1 MLGAKRLKRG
11 CPFKPICF
19 FASLD
24 DLGRVG
30 DSSLIEESKDVVE
43 GHSHSLW
50 ALSLAS
56 ELKARLL
63 HAFALIPLLS
73 VEHFIPCSVL

>member
-1 MLGAKRLKRG
+1 MAILR
-11 CPFKPICF
+11 
-19 FASLD
+19 
-24 DLGRVG
+24 
-30 DSSLIEESKDVVE
+30 IEESKDVVE

-63 HAFALIPLLS
+63 HAFARM
-73 VEHFIPCSVL
+73 PCSVL